1 MGPRR
6 HRVERAHGST
16 SETRIRA
23 PGDASHGPDRG
34 EMTAPLRL
42 RDDELTADQLD
53 RSPGWKK
60 PVAINRSYST
70 RHYRRVSKS
79 E

>member
-1 MGPRR
+1 
-6 HRVERAHGST
+6 
-16 SETRIRA
+16 
-23 PGDASHGPDRG
+23 
-34 EMTAPLRL
+34 MTAPLRL

-70 RHYRRVSKS
+70 RRHRRVLKS
-79 E
+79 A